1 MIHRV
6 LVGLAAAV
14 VLFSG
19 TSLRAEIWPVKPITI
34 VVPFPAGGPID
45 ATTRIVAHGLT
56 AKLGQTVVVENV
68 GGAAGSIAAGKVAN
82 ASPDGYTLATGVFG
96 THVANAA
103 VYKLSYDVQKDFE
116 PVALISSNPILIV
129 ARSAVPADN
138 LKELIAWLKA
148 NPGKATQGTS
158 GVGSVGHLAGAM
170 FQKETGTQYLF
181 VPYRGLA
188 PAMQGLMAGAVDLM
202 FDTPATSLPQLKSGR
217 IKAYAV
223 MAKDRLEAAPEI
235 PTVDELGFPGLHI
248 LTWTG
253 FFAPRG
259 TPQDVVKRLNAAVVE
274 VLADPAAQ
282 KKLAEVGQTIYP
294 PNQQSPEALAALQA
308 ADIKTWWPIIKA
320 ASINAARSN

>member
-1 MIHRV
+1 MTHRM
-6 LVGLAAAV
+6 LLGLTAAIA
-14 VLFSG
+14 LLG
-19 TSLRAEIWPVKPITI
+19 CAGLRAETYPAKPITI

-45 ATTRIVAHGLT
+45 ATTRIVANGLT

-68 GGAAGSIAAGKVAN
+68 GGAAGSIAAGKVAIAN
-82 ASPDGYTLATGVFG
+82 PDGYTLATGVFG

-103 VYKLSYDVQKDFE
+103 VYKLNYDVQKDFE
-116 PVALISSNPILIV
+116 PIALISSNPILIV
-129 ARSAVPADN
+129 ARSSVPANN

-148 NPGKATQGTS
+148 DPDKATVGTS

-188 PAMQGLMAGAVDLM
+188 PAMQGLMAGTVDLM

-223 MAKDRLEAAPEI
+223 MAKDRLDAVPEI
-235 PTVDELGFPGLHI
+235 PTVDELGFPGLHV

-253 FFAPRG
+253 FFAPKG
-259 TPQDVVKRLNAAVVE
+259 TPQDIVRHLNAAVVE
-274 VLADPAAQ
+274 VLAEPAVQ

-294 PNQQSPEALAALQA
+294 ASQQSPEALAALQA
-308 ADIKTWWPIIKA
+308 ADIKTWWPIIRT
-320 ASINAARSN
+320 ASISAAGPN